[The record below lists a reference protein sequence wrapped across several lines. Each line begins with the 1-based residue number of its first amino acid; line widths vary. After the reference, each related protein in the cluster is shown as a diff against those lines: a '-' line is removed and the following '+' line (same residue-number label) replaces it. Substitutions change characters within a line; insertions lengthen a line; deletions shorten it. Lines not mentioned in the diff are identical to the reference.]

1 MKHTENEIKALK
13 NHHIEMWN
21 LVQGQVSKA
30 YEALRKT
37 DTVLAKE
44 IIARE
49 RVVNAQELLVDHHC
63 EDFIALFAP
72 VAVDLRFV
80 ISIFKITN
88 NLERIADFAENIALF
103 ILYNQS
109 KPIDKDLYEKLH
121 LEDMMKFTEEML
133 TNART
138 ALINEDSYLCGTILT
153 TDDKVDK
160 LYGSAIESLA
170 DFITKNPEHALE
182 MLHMN
187 AVIRRIERIGDRA
200 GNIAEDIV
208 FFVDAKELRHQK
220 H

>member
-21 LVQGQVSKA
+21 LVQGQVIKA
-30 YEALRKT
+30 YEALRKS
-37 DTVLAKE
+37 DKVLARE
-44 IIARE
+44 IVAKE

-103 ILYNQS
+103 VLYNQS
-109 KPIDKDLYEKLH
+109 KPIDKVLYEKLQ
-121 LEDMMKFTEEML
+121 LEEMMKLTEEMFL
-133 TNART
+133 SART
-138 ALINEDSYLCGTILT
+138 ALINEDSCLCGKILT
-153 TDDKVDK
+153 TDDQVDK
-160 LYGSAIESLA
+160 FYGNAIESLA
-170 DFITKNPEHALE
+170 EYITKNPEEALE
-182 MLHMN
+182 MLHLN

-208 FFVDAKELRHQK
+208 FFVEAKELRHQK
-220 H
+220 P